1 MKILITV
8 IAQITQMVDCN
19 ANNIYRWGS
28 WYSLCYGYYYCD
40 GGVYELD
47 NSSCQETEY
56 MIGDLNQDNMINIQ
70 DIIVVINFI
79 LYGQF
84 EIF

>member
-1 MKILITV
+1 
-8 IAQITQMVDCN
+8 
-19 ANNIYRWGS
+19 
-28 WYSLCYGYYYCD
+28 
-40 GGVYELD
+40 
-47 NSSCQETEY
+47 

-84 EIF
+84 EILADVNYDNAVDVLDIIQLVNMILD